1 MSTKVTKTKFPS
13 KVMEVIAGNRFT
25 TQVTSL
31 SQGYSEIDTLCSVRA
46 THEHNTLLPADYINF
61 KEYGTSTYDL

>member
-1 MSTKVTKTKFPS
+1 
-13 KVMEVIAGNRFT
+13 MEVIAGNRFT